1 VKLEVILLGL
11 LKEGEKHG
19 YELKKIIEE
28 EIKPLTNVTLTSI
41 YYTLEKLAKKGYLQY
56 KKGRAG
62 QRPEKR
68 VYSLTPKGEMFLNKL
83 LIRNFLYLERPFF
96 NLDLVLYFL
105 DRLPSQRQVKKLI
118 DKRLNRLKEII
129 IWAENTKEKLL
140 KDNQPIN
147 RVLIPEHLKKLIEVE
162 LQFTEQL
169 KNRFCEKEIS

>member
-1 VKLEVILLGL
+1 MRLEVILLGL

-19 YELKKIIEE
+19 YEIKKIIED

-41 YYTLEKLAKKGYLQY
+41 YYTLEKLAKKGYLQC
-56 KKGRAG
+56 KKGRSG

-105 DRLPSQRQVKKLI
+105 DRLPSQKQIKKLI
-118 DKRLNRLKEII
+118 DKRLHRLEEII
-129 IWAENTKEKLL
+129 DWAETTKEKLL
-140 KDNQPIN
+140 KSNQPLN
-147 RVLIPEHLKKLIEVE
+147 RILIPEHLKRLIEVE
-162 LQFTEQL
+162 VEFTKRL
-169 KNRFCEKEIS
+169 KDYL